1 MPTINA
7 ALAALERH
15 TGFPKSRSKTISRR
29 LQEAG
34 ILPLG
39 APGSTPQIDRAGFA
53 GLFVA
58 LAADTTLHAAAD
70 RVRQYLAL
78 TPGGVS
84 LEGAPPSVGTARS
97 ELLALVDTA
106 IEAPDDLRHV
116 NIEVVSNFA
125 ELTIQWPD
133 AVQRYQPTGTI
144 PGRWQVTTH
153 RRATLVTGPAFAAAV
168 RATFLGAH

>member
-15 TGFPKSRSKTISRR
+15 TGFPQSRSKTISRR

-70 RVRQYLAL
+70 RVRQYFAL

-84 LEGAPPSVGTARS
+84 LEGTPASVGTARS
-97 ELLALVDTA
+97 ELLTLVETA
-106 IEAPDDLRHV
+106 IDAPGDLQHL

-125 ELTIQWPD
+125 EIAIHWPD
-133 AVQRYQPTGTI
+133 SVHRYQPTGTI
-144 PGRWQVTTH
+144 PGTWQVTTH
-153 RRATLVTGPAFAAAV
+153 RRATLVTGKAFTAAV
-168 RATFLGAH
+168 RATFGI